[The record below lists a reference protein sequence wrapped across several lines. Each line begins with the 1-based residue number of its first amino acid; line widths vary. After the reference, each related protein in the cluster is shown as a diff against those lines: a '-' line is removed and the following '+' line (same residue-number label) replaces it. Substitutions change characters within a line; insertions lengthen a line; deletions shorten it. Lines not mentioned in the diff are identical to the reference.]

1 MSGLF
6 ENLIV
11 ASENGHMEYDLRVHL
26 ADLSLEREDYSEKLA
41 GTVVSMLLQLC
52 RDLGIE
58 QEGKLEIGD
67 KSFYFSRRNGGL
79 ALIYF
84 LSKTPVSP
92 DEINSFL
99 KELLALRKEVYS
111 NGGKLKDL
119 RREINKFLVYYMGVH
134 NYSLL
139 YFKNTLMAK
148 KGIKSIIVYYKNKV
162 SIDGVNLGEGVQRSI
177 IKLIRKIQSFWDL
190 SIDFV
195 KARINNSNAVI
206 VYVSKDFYL
215 SLLYD
220 EGAIDLNTLNDII
233 IKLKK
238 RLCSIKKEPI
248 RITSSL
254 MPIYEKI
261 LENYK
266 LIDPKRASELLS
278 EDIKKLVFEE
288 CFTLKEA
295 LSYIESKG
303 GFPVSASKTTYIKE
317 S

>member
-1 MSGLF
+1 MF

-79 ALIYF
+79 ALVYF

-195 KARINNSNAVI
+195 KARINNSNTVI

>member
-79 ALIYF
+79 ALVYF